1 MLSAGRDV
9 LQKLLSIQ
17 EAAELLHISRSLLYE
32 LAGKKLPCV
41 RINKRILF
49 QEERL
54 EQWIQEH
61 AVEPGDNL

>member
-1 MLSAGRDV
+1 M
-9 LQKLLSIQ
+9 QKLLSIQ

-32 LAGKKLPCV
+32 LAGKRLPCI

-54 EQWIQEH
+54 EKWIQEN
-61 AVEPGDNL
+61 AIEPEAEK